1 MVLSFTLHP
10 AGGGARPT
18 IRQCT
23 IIKSAKAMEFLNKIE
38 LRGVVGRA
46 EITTPGDTRK
56 CRFSVVT
63 EYCYRQGGEPVVETT
78 WFHLGAWEGKNKPEL
93 EQLQPGTRV
102 YVVGRIRTYKYTGAD
117 GTERSNWEV
126 IANRVEILPKD
137 DDPMQP
143 QRN

>member
-1 MVLSFTLHP
+1 
-10 AGGGARPT
+10 
-18 IRQCT
+18 
-23 IIKSAKAMEFLNKIE
+23 MEFLNKIE

-63 EYCYRQGGEPVVETT
+63 EYCYRQNGEPVVETN
-78 WFHLGAWEGKNKPEL
+78 WLHLGACEGTNKPDL

-102 YVVGRIRTYKYTGAD
+102 YVVGRIRTYKYTAAD

-126 IANRVEILPKD
+126 IANRVEILQKD